1 MDLLRN
7 IIKSIEGCTKET
19 LDLLERMTKRDLE
32 IYLRDLL
39 KECKYLVVVDDVWQR
54 EAWEILKRAF
64 PDGKNGSRVIITTRN
79 EDVAE
84 RTDDRDFVHKLHFLS
99 QEDSWDLF
107 CRKLLD
113 VREMVPEMERLA
125 RDMVEK
131 CGGLP
136 LCDCCIERT
145 SFV

>member
-84 RTDDRDFVHKLHFLS
+84 RADDRDLVHKLRFLS

-113 VREMVPEMERLA
+113 V
-125 RDMVEK
+125 
-131 CGGLP
+131 
-136 LCDCCIERT
+136 
-145 SFV
+145 